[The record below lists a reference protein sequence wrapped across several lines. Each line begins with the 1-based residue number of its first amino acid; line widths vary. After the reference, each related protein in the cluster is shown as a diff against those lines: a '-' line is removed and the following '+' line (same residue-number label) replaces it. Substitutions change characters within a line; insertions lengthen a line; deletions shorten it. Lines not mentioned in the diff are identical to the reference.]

1 MNFYPSTTCSSS
13 RCPSSVTGQSPLQ
26 LAQAQNLGVIIDSL
40 PTTNPS
46 ENSIS
51 PPAKQNRNP
60 TLGYHLCSHH
70 PCASNHASHLGQPPS
85 LIPALPA
92 SMSAPLCLLSAWSQR
107 DAVKTKSRAR
117 APLLPILQGCS
128 LHPGA
133 AAQHLCCLGI
143 SCTLLSLRPC
153 RHASPSPTTG
163 PLPMLRPLPEMLF
176 SRCPLGLAS
185 FRFLLICEYL
195 PFKHLDPLH
204 PHFYP
209 ALPRRG

>member
-1 MNFYPSTTCSSS
+1 MNKWLKENGHGITSAF
-13 RCPSSVTGQSPLQ
+13 SP
-26 LAQAQNLGVIIDSL
+26 IPL

-117 APLLPILQGCS
+117 APLLPILLLKSRCS
-128 LHPGA
+128 CQPSAIPAG
-133 AAQHLCCLGI
+133 G
-143 SCTLLSLRPC
+143 SCV
-153 RHASPSPTTG
+153 
-163 PLPMLRPLPEMLF
+163 PLPLSSTIWAGTRELMGWALA
-176 SRCPLGLAS
+176 CPSSKAP
-185 FRFLLICEYL
+185 CESSWC
-195 PFKHLDPLH
+195 PFPSQRADSP
-204 PHFYP
+204 PS
-209 ALPRRG
+209 